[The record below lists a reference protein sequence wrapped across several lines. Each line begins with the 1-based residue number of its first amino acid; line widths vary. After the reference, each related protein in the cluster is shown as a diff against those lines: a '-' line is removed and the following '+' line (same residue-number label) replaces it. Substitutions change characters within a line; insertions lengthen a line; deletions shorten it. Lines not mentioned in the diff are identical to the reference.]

1 MRNALK
7 LTGSAATIESMLP
20 PVVYDDLYVVMDLTG
35 VFIFALSGGL
45 AGRRAGLDFFGVVV
59 VGSLT
64 GIGGGIMRDLLIGD
78 IPPAS
83 LTDWRYILIA
93 IVGAMVP
100 LLFSPSSQRAL
111 TWLLV
116 LDAFGLALFAVASSS
131 KAFHY
136 GVTPIAAPLIGV
148 LAATGG
154 GALRDVLSN
163 EIPIILRREIYALA
177 ALAGGVLITVALY
190 LEWPPIPLGITAFVV
205 VVALRL
211 ISLRYKWRSPLQQE
225 EPELL

>member
-1 MRNALK
+1 MN
-7 LTGSAATIESMLP
+7 MLP
-20 PVVYDDLYVVMDLTG
+20 PVVYNDLYLVMDLIG
-35 VFIFALSGGL
+35 VFIFAVSGGL
-45 AGRRAGLDFFGVVV
+45 AGRRAGMDFFGVVV

-93 IVGAMVP
+93 VLGAMVP

-111 TWLLV
+111 TWLLI
-116 LDAFGLALFAVASSS
+116 LDAFGLALFAVASTS
-131 KAFHY
+131 KAYHY

-177 ALAGGVLITVALY
+177 ALAGGALVALALY
-190 LEWPPIPLGITAFVV
+190 LDWPIVPIGIAAFVL
-205 VVALRL
+205 VVAIRL
-211 ISLRYKWRSPLQQE
+211 VSLRYNWRSPMQQE
-225 EPELL
+225 DPELI